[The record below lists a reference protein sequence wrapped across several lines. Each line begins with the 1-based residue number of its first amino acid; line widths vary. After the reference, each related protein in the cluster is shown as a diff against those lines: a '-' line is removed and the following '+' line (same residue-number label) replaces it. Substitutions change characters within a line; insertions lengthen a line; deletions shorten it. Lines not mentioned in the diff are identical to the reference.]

1 MYKLRQGLEP
11 PYFYTIIYIYSEKK
25 EARGHAAA
33 GVISVVKTIWL
44 EECDREKKEVPVLR
58 RHTGYDL
65 LIPKGTLTISR
76 TLLYGYFF

>member
-1 MYKLRQGLEP
+1 MDNSHNSFILTRS
-11 PYFYTIIYIYSEKK
+11 YIFYSEKK

-65 LIPKGTLTISR
+65 LIPKGMLPISR
-76 TLLYGYFF
+76 TLLYGYLL